1 MSPPLGGG
9 HRASPE
15 RYTCSAMSS
24 FATASRFS
32 FVRPSLGPLV
42 DIGLAVA
49 LFFGSLVGFHAAR
62 PGSVELSLTYVVLTG
77 CATIPLSVWRR
88 FPFGVFAVTA
98 VASAALAGIGF
109 FVFVPLCLAAPLSS
123 FTARPHPA

>member
-9 HRASPE
+9 QRARPE
-15 RYTCSAMSS
+15 RYTCRAMSS
-24 FATASRFS
+24 FATASRFYL
-32 FVRPSLGPLV
+32 VRPRLGPLV

-49 LFFGSLVGFHAAR
+49 LFVGSLVGFHAAR
-62 PGSVELSLTYVVLTG
+62 ARSVELSLTYVVLTG

-98 VASAALAGIGF
+98 VASAALAGIGYLID
-109 FVFVPLCLAAPLSS
+109 VPLGLTAALYLL
-123 FTARPHPA
+123 TASHE